1 MTSAISVDYLVIGA
15 GATGMAF
22 TDSVLAASNK
32 TVAIVD
38 RRDRPGG
45 HWVDAYPF
53 VRLHQPANFYGVTS
67 EELGSGAIDST
78 GFNAG
83 FYNLASGPEVTAYY
97 DRVMHH
103 RFLPTGRVRYLA
115 LSEVDGDGRV
125 VSLLNGDRL
134 DVDAGCVVD
143 GTYSQMRVPSTHPPS
158 YDVAEGASC
167 VAVNLLP
174 RRAAEFDDY
183 VVVGA
188 GKTGMDACC
197 WLLQHGVDP
206 DRIRWVAPRDFWI
219 LNRANFQP
227 GEENFARFSTNL
239 ADQAEAA
246 AAADSIDDLFRRL
259 EAVDDLRRI
268 DPDVTPTAYRCAIL
282 SDAELAELRRIKGI
296 VRLGYVRS
304 IGESEI
310 ELDGGTIPTST
321 RTLHVDCSASG
332 IPQRPTR
339 PIFENGRITL
349 QFVRPCQPAFSAG
362 LIGHVEA
369 TLDRDIETKNAL
381 LTPIPPPDA
390 PLDWLRMY
398 ITGNRNGGAWN
409 GVPEIERWL
418 TESRLDPVQRLIAT
432 MAGVDEVVT
441 AQLGRYLTN
450 VGPAVENLERLLAAQ
465 VAEPVGATGP

>member
-1 MTSAISVDYLVIGA
+1 MANSISVDYLVVGA

-22 TDSVLAASNK
+22 TDSVLAASDA

-45 HWVDAYPF
+45 HWVDSYPF

-67 EELGSGAIDST
+67 EDLGSGAIDST

-83 FYNLASGPEVTAYY
+83 FYNLASGPEVVAYY

-115 LSEVDGDGRV
+115 LSEVDGDGRI

-143 GTYSQMRVPSTHPPS
+143 GSYSQMRLPSTHPPS
-158 YDVAEGASC
+158 YAVTEGATC
-167 VAVNLLP
+167 VPVNLLP
-174 RRAAEFDDY
+174 RHATDFDDF
-183 VVVGA
+183 VVVGS

-206 DRIRWVAPRDFWI
+206 ARIRWVTPRDSWV

-227 GEENFARFSTNL
+227 GHENIGRWCTSL

-246 AAADSIDDLFRRL
+246 ATATSIDDLFAQL
-259 EAVDDLRRI
+259 EAADEVRRI
-268 DPDVTPTAYRCAIL
+268 DPTVTPTAYHCAIL
-282 SDAELAELRRIKGI
+282 SDGELAELRRISGV
-296 VRLGYVRS
+296 VRLGRVRS
-304 IGESEI
+304 IGRSEI
-310 ELDGGTIPTST
+310 ELDHGSIQTSP
-321 RTLHVDCSASG
+321 RTLHVDCSATG
-332 IPQRPTR
+332 IPTRPAR
-339 PIFENGRITL
+339 PIFEHARITL

-369 TLDRDIETKNAL
+369 TLDGDIEAKNSL
-381 LTPIPPPDA
+381 LTPIPPPDE
-390 PLDWLRMY
+390 PNDWLRMF
-398 ITGNRNGGAWN
+398 ITGSRNRGAWN
-409 GVPEIERWL
+409 DVPEIVEWL
-418 TESRLDPVQRLIAT
+418 HDTRLDPVQKLIT
-432 MAGVDEVVT
+432 STLGVDEVVT
-441 AQLGRYLTN
+441 EQLGRYLGN
-450 VGPAVENLERLLAAQ
+450 VEAGIANLERLLGAA
-465 VAEPVGATGP
+465 TSC